1 MKYKYNIDMSS
12 DNSLSL
18 ILRQVKPGS
27 RILEFGPALGYMTQY
42 LKEELGCIVYCVE
55 IDADAASIASQF
67 CDKMIVADLDEL
79 EYWGS
84 QLGEQQ
90 FDFLIFADVLE
101 HLRDPWNVLT
111 YSKKFLDEGGKVL
124 TSIPNIGHNAVIMK
138 LLLGEFDYTNL
149 GLLDNTH
156 IRFFTRKSVHSL
168 MEHAG
173 LEIVDSYESVL
184 KPEETEL
191 RQRYSDFP
199 NSLQKYLQ
207 RKSDSDVYQFIN
219 VSRKKIVNSK
229 EVNNYVNEVNPYHQA
244 SLKFTPDFQGETEVV
259 SLPSNGG
266 YTELSFKVVGSGTG
280 QLNILIDCIAPA
292 FLEITKLEFLDENNN
307 LILDWFNPA
316 ITESLLRYSE
326 GAIKLP
332 SMQTRRFLILDEST
346 QIICDFPEIKRTK
359 GIFKI
364 TLCLSEDVPT
374 SIAGEVN
381 GISEL
386 IASQKNEIASL
397 IERHQLK
404 EQELSEKDAR
414 NRSLI
419 EELTGIQEV
428 LLYEKDELVEKV
440 NKAEEANKVLVKAN
454 LEANALVNQ
463 LLNST
468 SWKFTKPLRV
478 INEYNKAL
486 YRKSNSAIKS
496 IIKPM
501 IVKAE
506 NSKTIRKAH
515 GKFFNVMRRTP
526 EPFRSQFKK
535 TYYKLLSLKT
545 KIKYK
550 PEANLVTQVNTSEKN
565 EYPLVS
571 IIIPVYNNVEYLASC
586 IDSAINQTYRHVEVI
601 IVDDCSP
608 DPKVSSILNTYKN
621 NKKVRLFKNEYNQG
635 ISKTQNICMA
645 KSEGSIIAFL
655 DCDDILELNAIEKC
669 LEYWEPGTKYSFTNR
684 IHINEDSEE
693 IGRFS
698 CDHLPKDN
706 IFEDHLD
713 VRMYASHF
721 KMISRD
727 VFLKVGVFNSEYD
740 GAQDYDM
747 VLRVAFHYPNSAF
760 VHVPEFLYK
769 HRIHTNQKSIKSND
783 KQKNMS
789 IVISDQAKLRR
800 SIRDGVF
807 HKLISFIMISFG
819 KEDQTLQCIQSI
831 KNTVK
836 IPHEIILF
844 ENGSSESCVSFI
856 KEHIEGIPGVKVIYN
871 SSNLGPAGG
880 RKEAMKY
887 ATPNSY
893 YISLD
898 NDIEVTEGWLEELLV
913 RAEESDDIG
922 SVTCRVTFPSN
933 VLQFTGGYEEISGNR
948 VQFKLYNINKSV
960 YDLSTLER
968 YDTDWNPVGATL
980 FKGWFPEVEGYPNV
994 YEDSAISY
1002 LLRNSGKRLVNSPN
1016 SLLIHHHIMF
1026 DEERNK
1032 KEQEYIRFRYNPQ
1045 LMLRS
1050 LAQFYFDYKLII
1062 ADDYIY
1068 SSNNIDISKLSDQEV
1083 IETFENIIN
1092 TRRTVIK

>member
-1 MKYKYNIDMSS
+1 
-12 DNSLSL
+12 
-18 ILRQVKPGS
+18 
-27 RILEFGPALGYMTQY
+27 
-42 LKEELGCIVYCVE
+42 
-55 IDADAASIASQF
+55 
-67 CDKMIVADLDEL
+67 
-79 EYWGS
+79 
-84 QLGEQQ
+84 
-90 FDFLIFADVLE
+90 
-101 HLRDPWNVLT
+101 
-111 YSKKFLDEGGKVL
+111 
-124 TSIPNIGHNAVIMK
+124 MK

-229 EVNNYVNEVNPYHQA
+229 KVNNYVNEVNPYHQA

-266 YTELSFKVVGSGTG
+266 YTELSFKVVGSGTE

-419 EELTGIQEV
+419 EV

-440 NKAEEANKVLVKAN
+440 NKAEEVNKVLVEAN

-496 IIKPM
+496 IIKPVV
-501 IVKAE
+501 VKAE

-586 IDSAINQTYRHVEVI
+586 IDSAINQTYRHIEVI
-601 IVDDCSP
+601 IVDDCSS

-669 LEYWEPGTKYSFTNR
+669 LEYWEPGTKYSFSNR

-831 KNTVK
+831 KSTVK